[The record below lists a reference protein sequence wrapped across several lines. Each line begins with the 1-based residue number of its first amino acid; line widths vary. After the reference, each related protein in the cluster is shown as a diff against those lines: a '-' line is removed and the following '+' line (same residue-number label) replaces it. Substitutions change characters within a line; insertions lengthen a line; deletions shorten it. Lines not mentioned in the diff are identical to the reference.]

1 MFKLENIKNLKKTL
15 VGLSVVGAAL
25 LTSGCVDTASKGPI
39 SYADTVSKETSV
51 DGAIR
56 YDKVPGKYG
65 PYHVN
70 TQDTTAYN
78 SGRAATKN
86 EIMAWNLDVR
96 PDLSTLPKYDTKH
109 GQPIKEDGQ
118 LKIAEGS
125 VEWGEE
131 LYDAQCAMCHGEF
144 GAGGKGYPTLAGG
157 KKADLIIQR
166 LNPADN
172 PPNPDV
178 ALKTIGSYWPYA
190 STLFWYIQES
200 MPFTAPK
207 TLSNSETYAITAFL
221 LAQNGIEVDGEEMD
235 EEFVLSQANFAKINM
250 LPNHD
255 GFYPEVD
262 TKDPH
267 QGPKNMKKLLSDPTI
282 YGKGTKC
289 MTNCIE
295 EQFGKGK
302 TVEDLT
308 MRIKVDLSEN
318 INEGLSADRTWKEP
332 EVASASGADPVV
344 VENYATYCSACHSNK
359 AIGAPVIG
367 DVDAW
372 EEVMEKGLDEVYE
385 NGINGI
391 NAMPPMGTA
400 MTLSA
405 DEFKAIV
412 DYMIAESK

>member
-1 MFKLENIKNLKKTL
+1 MFKLENIKKLKTTL
-15 VGLSVVGAAL
+15 VGLSTIGAAL
-25 LTSGCVDTASKGPI
+25 LISGCAGGSDQAMK
-39 SYADTVSKETSV
+39 VSSV
-51 DGAIR
+51 DGA
-56 YDKVPGKYG
+56 VKYQIVQDELGHRDG
-65 PYHVN
+65 PYYVN
-70 TQDTTAYN
+70 NQKVEYN
-78 SGRAATKN
+78 NGRKVTPLERKV
-86 EIMAWNLDVR
+86 WDLDVR
-96 PDLSTLPKYDTKH
+96 PDGTGLPMYDMKH
-109 GQPIKEDGQ
+109 GKPVLDENGQPKVA
-118 LKIAEGS
+118 KGS

-157 KKADLIIQR
+157 SFKDLHIQR

-190 STLFWYIQES
+190 STLYWYIQES

-207 TLSNSETYAITAFL
+207 TLTNSETYAITAFL
-221 LAQNGIEVDGEEMD
+221 LAANGVKIDGEEMD
-235 EEFVLSQANFAKINM
+235 EEFELGKENFHKVKLDNEG
-250 LPNHD
+250 

-267 QGPKNMKKLLSDPTI
+267 QGPKNMKALLSDPTI
-282 YGKGTKC
+282 YGKGTRC

-302 TVEDLT
+302 TTDDLL
-308 MRIKVDLSEN
+308 MKIKVDLAPN
-318 INEGLSADRTWKEP
+318 ANEPISVERSWKEP
-332 EVASASGADPVV
+332 AKAVIAGVDPVV
-344 VENYATYCSACHSNK
+344 AENYAVYCSACHANK
-359 AIGAPVIG
+359 AIGAPVVG

-372 EEVMEKGLDEVYE
+372 EEVMEKGLEEVYE

-400 MTLSA
+400 MTLSV
-405 DEFKAIV
+405 DEFKKMV